1 MKTTDLIPLILYQLV
16 DGDKY
21 GYEIVKQIEDSSQGG
36 IVIKQPTL
44 YSVLKKLEQ
53 GRFISS
59 YWQDSDIGG
68 KRHYYKLTDN
78 GKAQLDTYPPFEQ
91 LISEAIN
98 EDVNIYTTAPSYS
111 ILSEESNNLED
122 EVAQNNEMD
131 ENELSVNEIEEV
143 QPISFDFAD
152 KTDIKPIHIDL
163 STNNNVEYEF
173 SSSYNDVQ
181 NEDKATAS
189 LFQSTYTTSDNDNN
203 TQIYNNLNF
212 DADSPIVES
221 KKEETA
227 KPMSFNIFDAIEAV
241 GTNEEQQAP
250 ELADNMDVEEEV
262 NAKFTEKV
270 DPINEPYVDKTLYS
284 KLTPNEDLNNL
295 KNENTDDNYSPIEMM
310 EQIPYL
316 NYVDFSTDANSIK
329 RKKAI
334 RKHIQKM
341 TFTCL
346 SLLMVFIAS
355 LVLGN
360 KYSFSKIYYIFAIIT
375 CLVLVLYPL
384 VLITNLH
391 KIRLKYCSKPF
402 KYSAFRDFFVK
413 LSMFLSIIS
422 VVFAYNLSNVNEVKE
437 IFEIG
442 NFSSFI
448 APIMLAS
455 VIVLD
460 FIYGLIIYRKS
471 A

>member
-21 GYEIVKQIEDSSQGG
+21 GYEIVKQIEDSSKGG
-36 IVIKQPTL
+36 IIIKQPTL
-44 YSVLKKLEQ
+44 YSVLKKLEH

-68 KRHYYKLTDN
+68 KRHYYRLTDN
-78 GKAQLDTYPPFEQ
+78 GKAQLDTYPSFEQ

-98 EDVNIYTTAPSYS
+98 GDINIVPTTPYS
-111 ILSEESNNLED
+111 VLSEENKDAED
-122 EVAQNNEMD
+122 EIAQSNENNE
-131 ENELSVNEIEEV
+131 NLSLNEIEKI
-143 QPISFDFAD
+143 QPVSFDFAD

-163 STNNNVEYEF
+163 STPSNVEYDFSNSYNNVEDED
-173 SSSYNDVQ
+173 ND
-181 NEDKATAS
+181 TSS
-189 LFQSTYTTSDNDNN
+189 LFQYSYATADNN
-203 TQIYNNLNF
+203 EIETSNNNLNF
-212 DADSPIVES
+212 VINSPIGENS
-221 KKEETA
+221 KEETV
-227 KPMSFNIFDAIEAV
+227 KPMSFNIFDAIEPV
-241 GTNEEQQAP
+241 GSNDEEEPELTDSSNEE
-250 ELADNMDVEEEV
+250 EINT
-262 NAKFTEKV
+262 KFTEKV

-284 KLTPNEDLNNL
+284 KLTPNDDLNNI
-295 KNENTDDNYSPIEMM
+295 KENFDDNYSPTEMIE
-310 EQIPYL
+310 QVQYL

-329 RKKAI
+329 RKKTI
-334 RKHIQKM
+334 RKHIKKM
-341 TFTCL
+341 SLTCI

-360 KYSFSKIYYIFAIIT
+360 KYEFSKIYYICVIIT

-391 KIRLKYCSKPF
+391 KIRLKYCSSPF
-402 KYSAFRDFFVK
+402 RYSAFRNFFVN
-413 LSMFLSIIS
+413 LSMFLSIVII
-422 VVFAYNLSNVNEVKE
+422 VFAYNLSKVNEVQT
-437 IFEIG
+437 IFAIS

-455 VIVLD
+455 VIILD
-460 FIYGLIIYRKS
+460 FMYSLIIYRNN